1 MSRETR
7 VPEDV
12 EKAFEAM
19 NEIPAPDPTRQ
30 MAARSA
36 FLAEARRLR
45 QMKAAARDAHPLWG
59 WVAGLFAVKER
70 WTMMTPIAKA
80 LAILLILS
88 VTATGTAA
96 AADASLPD
104 SALYPVDLAVE
115 QVQLALTTRAQT
127 RAELQLRLLNER
139 ADEIIALMARGTP
152 PDSAALV
159 RLQTQLQTCLESAS
173 QLQTQQMVQLLAR
186 FRDMAQI
193 KGDAMQGAGLA
204 DGAALMS
211 QAREQAQLGID
222 DPAGFAYQHRHGA
235 GWAEDE
241 PVEEPVDDG
250 TVDDSSGVDEADDAA
265 TPGDGDPDRDQT
277 RDQLRDGSCQED
289 GTDCEPIQDQTRDQT
304 RDQLQDGSCRED
316 GTDCV
321 PQGDQHQYGPPEETP
336 GGPPAG
342 GGPGK

>member
-1 MSRETR
+1 MSHETR

-19 NEIPAPDPTRQ
+19 NEIPAPDPARQ
-30 MAARSA
+30 MAARRA

-59 WVAGLFAVKER
+59 RVAGLLPLKER
-70 WTMMTPIAKA
+70 WTMTPVAKA

-88 VTATGTAA
+88 ATATGTAA

-104 SALYPVDLAVE
+104 GVLYPVDLAVE

-127 RAELQLRLLNER
+127 RAELQLRLLEER
-139 ADEIIALMARGTP
+139 ADEIVAMAARGTP
-152 PDSAALV
+152 PDSAVLA
-159 RLQTQLQTCLESAS
+159 RLQTQLQTCLQSAT

-186 FRDMAQI
+186 FRDMAQL

-204 DGAALMS
+204 DGAALMT

-222 DPAGFAYQHRHGA
+222 DPAGFTYRHRQGA
-235 GWAEDE
+235 GWADDE
-241 PVEEPVDDG
+241 PVEDPEDDGVVDEGDVDEVDD
-250 TVDDSSGVDEADDAA
+250 DA
-265 TPGDGDPDRDQT
+265 TPGDGDPDQTRDQL
-277 RDQLRDGSCQED
+277 RDGSCAEGDADCEPIQDQLRDQQQDQLRDGSCQED
-289 GTDCEPIQDQTRDQT
+289 GT
-304 RDQLQDGSCRED
+304 G
-316 GTDCV
+316 CV
-321 PQGDQHQYGPPEETP
+321 PQGDQHQYGPPDETP